1 MQRTILVVDDSDFI
15 RNVYRVVF
23 ENVGY
28 TVLEA
33 VNGSDAVLQ
42 VRAER
47 PHVVLLDFEMPV
59 MDGLEAAE
67 LLKADPR
74 TADIPILLI
83 SANVEADLPAR
94 ALTLGCVTFLQK
106 PVPMREILRKV
117 EQALVLAERACG
129 R

>member
-94 ALTLGCVTFLQK
+94 ALTLGCATFLQK